1 MAYSYQN
8 ITGNT
13 AAEIIGKRSVLNE
26 TTQVIFEQDYGQN
39 IKSMKLANV
48 HATDSVSV
56 NLYITAGTLSDAIYI
71 FKGLVIPFGV
81 TLVLDSSDMKYDD
94 ELYSLY
100 VKLSAADGA
109 VDVIINN

>member
-8 ITGNT
+8 ITGST
-13 AAEIIGKRSVLNE
+13 AVEIIGKRRVFDE
-26 TTQVIFEQDYGQN
+26 ATQVLTKQDYGKN

-56 NLYITAGTLSDAIYI
+56 NLYVYDATLGTFYI
-71 FKGLVIPFGV
+71 LKNLVIPFGV
-81 TLVLDSSDMKYDD
+81 TLELDSEDMKYDD

-100 VKLSAADGA
+100 LKLSASGSA
-109 VDVIINN
+109 VDIIIN